1 MVEKTEM
8 PEKKRFFSEGLAKVF
23 KIDTKR
29 VDKVTDVVSVG
40 DEIQVK
46 LIEVDRQGRINLSRK
61 DALIDLEKKAEDAE

>member
-29 VDKVTDVVSVG
+29 VVLAIVCVHERPSLLNDGPKIT
-40 DEIQVK
+40 
-46 LIEVDRQGRINLSRK
+46 L
-61 DALIDLEKKAEDAE
+61 